1 MKIVSKVVG
10 NSVTKAGA
18 KRNES
23 GAALAIA
30 IIMVAILSVIAL
42 TALAFSSSEARI
54 AGSDL
59 HRTQTF
65 YATTSSIEKMTND
78 FSNLFRSKLRPT
90 STDLYTI
97 ANSPPSALI
106 AEGFTF
112 NQTLEEDTAK
122 LSKIQAIQGLPST
135 VYPRVNIPEGPFA
148 GLYSTIVPY
157 RIISI
162 GNYPNG
168 GTQVKLE
175 REFNNYL
182 IPLFQFGIFSN
193 NDLEFTPGVQMTFN
207 GRVHSN
213 ENIFALQNVKFL
225 NRLTMAGEFVND
237 STTDGVVNTLP
248 GINNVWIQVNGNN
261 VNINKGSVQGGS
273 GTVGGPNILGST
285 AGTRGYFPG
294 RPQGVPNPGWE
305 TESIATADGTPNQ
318 FGGQILTGTTGATA
332 LKNAA
337 STRRQFGDGINQTF
351 SANR

>member
-112 NQTLEEDTAK
+112 NQTLKEDTAK
-122 LSKIQAIQGLPST
+122 LS
-135 VYPRVNIPEGPFA
+135 
-148 GLYSTIVPY
+148 
-157 RIISI
+157 
-162 GNYPNG
+162 
-168 GTQVKLE
+168 QV
-175 REFNNYL
+175 R
-182 IPLFQFGIFSN
+182 
-193 NDLEFTPGVQMTFN
+193 
-207 GRVHSN
+207 
-213 ENIFALQNVKFL
+213 
-225 NRLTMAGEFVND
+225 
-237 STTDGVVNTLP
+237 
-248 GINNVWIQVNGNN
+248 
-261 VNINKGSVQGGS
+261 KGCSA
-273 GTVGGPNILGST
+273 P
-285 AGTRGYFPG
+285 AYF
-294 RPQGVPNPGWE
+294 
-305 TESIATADGTPNQ
+305 
-318 FGGQILTGTTGATA
+318 
-332 LKNAA
+332 
-337 STRRQFGDGINQTF
+337 
-351 SANR
+351 

>member
-1 MKIVSKVVG
+1 MVSKVVR

-18 KRNES
+18 KKNES
-23 GAALAIA
+23 GVALAIA

-65 YATTSSIEKMTND
+65 YATTSSIEKMTNN

-122 LSKIQAIQGLPST
+122 LSKIQAIQGLPSN

-157 RIISI
+157 KITSI
-162 GNYPNG
+162 GN
-168 GTQVKLE
+168 
-175 REFNNYL
+175 
-182 IPLFQFGIFSN
+182 
-193 NDLEFTPGVQMTFN
+193 FT
-207 GRVHSN
+207 
-213 ENIFALQNVKFL
+213 L
-225 NRLTMAGEFVND
+225 
-237 STTDGVVNTLP
+237 
-248 GINNVWIQVNGNN
+248 
-261 VNINKGSVQGGS
+261 NIN
-273 GTVGGPNILGST
+273 
-285 AGTRGYFPG
+285 
-294 RPQGVPNPGWE
+294 
-305 TESIATADGTPNQ
+305 
-318 FGGQILTGTTGATA
+318 
-332 LKNAA
+332 
-337 STRRQFGDGINQTF
+337 
-351 SANR
+351 